1 MQKSFKKKIYCW
13 ACDYSAKTGEGNLAK
28 LFLKERIKNSKIFCP
43 QKNYNEFSI
52 INFKYLSPIF
62 GILFCWYHF
71 LKKKN
76 VAYIN
81 YLPLWNSII
90 FLLLPP
96 KTLIGPITG
105 GANFSKGEYYYIRKF
120 IFPILYKVSE
130 ILILIRFKNP
140 VFSTSLLKS
149 YLFKKTINKSTF
161 NFVFNYVK
169 KKKRKRKNI
178 DFIIYYRNH
187 KNKKNLYNLKLL
199 KKIINLKYK
208 VYCVGDELNIYG
220 IENLGFLSKKKLN
233 ILLEKTK
240 FSLCSQENIYSLFT
254 LDCINNNVKII
265 LDYQKKKLIN
275 KYRENF
281 IFVNSKFS
289 DLTKKVS

>member
-28 LFLKERIKNSKIFCP
+28 LFIKERIKNSKIFCP

-52 INFKYLSPIF
+52 INLKYLSPIF

-105 GANFSKGEYYYIRKF
+105 GANFSKGEYYYIRK
-120 IFPILYKVSE
+120 IYFPN
-130 ILILIRFKNP
+130 LI
-140 VFSTSLLKS
+140 
-149 YLFKKTINKSTF
+149 
-161 NFVFNYVK
+161 
-169 KKKRKRKNI
+169 
-178 DFIIYYRNH
+178 
-187 KNKKNLYNLKLL
+187 
-199 KKIINLKYK
+199 
-208 VYCVGDELNIYG
+208 
-220 IENLGFLSKKKLN
+220 
-233 ILLEKTK
+233 
-240 FSLCSQENIYSLFT
+240 
-254 LDCINNNVKII
+254 
-265 LDYQKKKLIN
+265 
-275 KYRENF
+275 
-281 IFVNSKFS
+281 
-289 DLTKKVS
+289 